1 MLGDQQGATQHVAEP
16 PWSRRFPGG
25 FGMGGMRVHVAGAL
39 VQGTGQVQGTVFCEL
54 GAGLGDDAHFLPTP
68 RCWGRKGGVC
78 HAGWCWAHI
87 PHVTGTGRPCR
98 AAAGLIPS
106 AGIHSGMARS
116 CPARPWGL
124 LRGAGP
130 MSPVQMGLSSV
141 IPVCLQQDKG
151 VLPLSTAFPGTGAT
165 TAALHSS
172 DLWMFAHSCLLMCLV
187 TKSR

>member
-25 FGMGGMRVHVAGAL
+25 FGMGGMCVHIAGAL

-87 PHVTGTGRPCR
+87 PHMTGTGRPCR
-98 AAAGLIPS
+98 AAAGLIPT
-106 AGIHSGMARS
+106 AEIHSGMARS

-130 MSPVQMGLSSV
+130 MSPVCRGDSPRSSLSACSRTRGS
-141 IPVCLQQDKG
+141 CLY
-151 VLPLSTAFPGTGAT
+151 P
-165 TAALHSS
+165 LHSQG
-172 DLWMFAHSCLLMCLV
+172 LEPPQPPCTAPTFGCLHIPAC
-187 TKSR
+187 

>member
-124 LRGAGP
+124 LSGAGP
-130 MSPVQMGLSSV
+130 MSPVQRGLSSV

-151 VLPLSTAFPGTGAT
+151 VLPLSAAFPGAGAT

-187 TKSR
+187 TKSC